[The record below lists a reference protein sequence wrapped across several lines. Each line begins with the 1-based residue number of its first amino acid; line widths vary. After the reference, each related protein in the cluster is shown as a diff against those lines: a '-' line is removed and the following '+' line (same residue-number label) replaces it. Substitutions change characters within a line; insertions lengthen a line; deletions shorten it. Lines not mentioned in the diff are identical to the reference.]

1 MSPREMCREANRAI
15 AMAQMIHT
23 ILGDLFD
30 LPENGPGS
38 KVEAA
43 WDHMDVV
50 LEALEEATIRA
61 VVETGDWG
69 LLATQSWSPEVSR
82 A

>member
-1 MSPREMCREANRAI
+1 VTAHEAGRQASRAVV
-15 AMAQMIHT
+15 MAQLIHNV
-23 ILGDLFD
+23 LGDLYD

-50 LEALEEATIRA
+50 LEALEEATLRA
-61 VVETGDWG
+61 VVKTGDWG
-69 LLATQSWSPEVSR
+69 LLKVGLEAT
-82 A
+82 